1 MSQFSRK
8 SILLAHAVLFGVAL
22 IYGSSFLIAKS
33 AMQGA
38 MPPRAFIQFRVTGA
52 ALLFWMLM
60 PFSGNERFFSIPRSD
75 QWRLAICA
83 VYGVTT
89 NMLFSLKDL
98 KLQLR

>member
-1 MSQFSRK
+1 MSQSSRK
-8 SILLAHAVLFGVAL
+8 SILLAHAALFGVAL

-60 PFSGNERFFSIPRSD
+60 PFSGNERFFNIPRSD

-83 VYGVTT
+83 VLESLQTCC
-89 NMLFSLKDL
+89 FSLKDL
-98 KLQLR
+98 KLQLQ